1 MPTLV
6 STIRA
11 GYYPKI
17 SPSVRTLMRATDD
30 RPSGLATSR
39 VAVCGE
45 RTAMT
50 PGCRLPAMRWS
61 ALLVVAACSGG
72 SATTGDPPLP
82 GVARPD
88 AVLAARLAAA
98 SAARGDVGHSFTNRL
113 AFETSPYLLQHAHNP
128 VSWYAWGDE
137 AFDRARRE
145 GKLVLVS
152 VGYSTCHWCHVMER
166 ESFENEEVASYVNAN
181 FICIKVDREERPDVD
196 AVYMS
201 ALLAMKNSGGWPM
214 NVITDA
220 ERRPVFG
227 ATYMTRPQLLGLMHQ
242 LRELQTTDPD
252 RLEATA
258 KDLVA
263 SLQRP
268 EMHGAGLSAPEAIE
282 RGARNLA
289 RAFDPQSGGFGQST
303 KFPSPPDLELLLR
316 YFRRTND
323 ADALAMV
330 TFTLER
336 IAAGGIHDHLAGG
349 FHRYATDRNW
359 LVPHFEKML
368 YDNAQLASV
377 FLEAH
382 QITGEEGFGDAARTT
397 LAYLRDEMTS
407 PEGGFYSAT
416 DADSRTPE
424 GTISEGYYFTWTPA
438 EVDAVLGAEAGGH
451 ARAWYAVGGSAAVDG
466 RSVLHTPRTLAD
478 LAATLGI
485 ADPRQLASE
494 LDNSRMMLR
503 RERTKRTAPAR
514 DDKILTGWNGLAIS
528 AFARAGFA
536 YDSAEDL
543 RIAAKAADFVLT
555 HLHAQDGGLLRS
567 YRDGQARQAGTLED
581 YAYLAAGL
589 LDLFESTWERK
600 WLEAAISFA
609 HELDR
614 RFADPAG
621 GYFATD
627 DGGERLLVRTK
638 PTDDGVLPSANAV
651 AIHVM
656 LRLDTLT
663 EDARWRAKADL
674 ALSAFGGIL
683 AAETRT
689 PALRGALDRALDT
702 ALEIVIVAPSNLAAA
717 QPLLAEVRKRYLP
730 NATVIAVTEAQL
742 TALVAQ
748 VPMLDGKKALG
759 GEPTAFVCER
769 SACKQPTKVAAELGA
784 QLDVTKPLLPDRTP
798 GPLR

>member
-1 MPTLV
+1 
-6 STIRA
+6 
-11 GYYPKI
+11 
-17 SPSVRTLMRATDD
+17 
-30 RPSGLATSR
+30 
-39 VAVCGE
+39 
-45 RTAMT
+45 
-50 PGCRLPAMRWS
+50 MRWS
-61 ALLVVAACSGG
+61 ALLVIAACSGG
-72 SATTGDPPLP
+72 SAATGDPPLP
-82 GVARPD
+82 GVAFADP
-88 AVLAARLAAA
+88 VLAARLAAA
-98 SAARGDVGHSFTNRL
+98 NAARGEPVHPFTNRL

-137 AFDRARRE
+137 AFDRAQRE

-152 VGYSTCHWCHVMER
+152 VGYSTCHWCHVMEH
-166 ESFENEEVASYVNAN
+166 ESFESEEVAAYINAN

-201 ALLAMKNSGGWPM
+201 ALLAMRTSGGWPM
-214 NVITDA
+214 NVFTDA

-227 ATYMTRPQLLGLMHQ
+227 ATYMTRPQLLGLLRQ
-242 LRELQTTDPD
+242 LRGLQSTDPD
-252 RLEATA
+252 RLDATA
-258 KDLVA
+258 RDLVA
-263 SLQRP
+263 GLQRP
-268 EMHGAGLSAPEAIE
+268 AVPGAGLPGAEAIE
-282 RGARNLA
+282 RGARSLA
-289 RAFDPQSGGFGQST
+289 RVFDPQSGGFGQGT

-330 TFTLER
+330 TFTLEK

-368 YDNAQLASV
+368 YDNAQLARV

-382 QITGEEGFGDAARTT
+382 QISGEEGFGDAARST

-416 DADSRTPE
+416 DADSRTPA
-424 GTISEGYYFTWTPA
+424 GTLEEGYYFTWTPA
-438 EVDAVLGAEAGGH
+438 EVEAVLGPGAGGH

-478 LAATLGI
+478 LAATLGS
-485 ADPRQLASE
+485 ADPRQLELELEASRVS
-494 LDNSRMMLR
+494 LLR
-503 RERTKRTAPAR
+503 DRTRRTAPAL

-536 YDSAEDL
+536 YDSAEDR
-543 RIAAKAADFVLT
+543 RIAAKAAEFVLT
-555 HLHAQDGGLLRS
+555 HLRTPDGGLARS
-567 YRDGQARQAGTLED
+567 YRDGRASQVGTLED

-589 LDLFESTWERK
+589 LDLFEATWDRK
-600 WLEAAISFA
+600 WLDAAISIA
-609 HELDR
+609 RELDR
-614 RFADPAG
+614 RFADPSG

-627 DGGERLLVRTK
+627 AGGERLLVRAK

-651 AIHVM
+651 AIDVL
-656 LRLDTLT
+656 LRLETLT
-663 EDARWRAKADL
+663 EDASWREKADL
-674 ALSAFGGIL
+674 ALGAFGGIL

-702 ALEIVIVAPSNLAAA
+702 ALEIVIVAPTDLAAA

-730 NATVIAVTEAQL
+730 NATVIVVTEAQL
-742 TALVAQ
+742 HALVPL
-748 VPMLDGKKALG
+748 VPMLDGKQALG

-769 SACKQPTKVAAELGA
+769 SACKQPTKVPSELGA
-784 QLDVTKPLLPDRTP
+784 QLDVTKPLLPDRSP
-798 GPLR
+798 RPLR